1 LLKRIILTSNY
12 SPWSNYSGGGQRSTH
27 HLAEKFAESGLDV
40 HVVYTKTTGE
50 KVPVPRKLPYKVHW
64 GSYPGMQSNR
74 KNWFRPLS
82 IFGVQKKV
90 KNLLIPGTVIHSN
103 GEEGALLGSQ
113 KNEQVKFVVTPR
125 YPHIPDDVHSL
136 YSDSEPLVYL
146 KKPGLSKYLLLY
158 KALSKADAITPT
170 SRFAEEMIKKAY
182 NLGNKTY
189 YVVPNGVPEVFTRK
203 ANRETSEKRRVL
215 FFGRLSK
222 AKGIDLF
229 LEACEIAHTY
239 IDDIM
244 VIGRGEFEPEI
255 RKRNKMGK
263 LSGKITLLPWMGI
276 EKLSVQIRNASVA
289 LLPSREESF
298 GNAIAEAMA
307 CGTPVITSGAGSI
320 PEIILNEEE
329 GIVIHNEDYTAMGKA
344 LIELLSNPDKRKDM
358 GDAGR
363 ERITNVFTWQKTAS
377 RFLEI
382 YRTLF
387 YR

>member
-12 SPWSNYSGGGQRSTH
+12 SPWSSYSGGGQRSTH
-27 HLAEKFAESGLDV
+27 HLAEEFLDSGFDV
-40 HVVYTKTTGE
+40 HVVYTKTIGE
-50 KVPVPRKLPYKVHW
+50 DVPVPRNLPYKIHW
-64 GSYPGMQSNR
+64 GSYPGMLSNR

-82 IFGVQKKV
+82 IFSVQRKV

-103 GEEGALLGSQ
+103 GEEGALLRTQ
-113 KNEQVKFVVTPR
+113 KNELVKFVVTPR

-136 YSDSEPLVYL
+136 YADSLAFL
-146 KKPGLSKYLLLY
+146 KRPGLSKYLLLY

-182 NLGNKTY
+182 DLSNKTY
-189 YVVPNGVPEVFTRK
+189 YVVPNGVPEVFTE
-203 ANRETSEKRRVL
+203 ETSHESTAKRTVL

-222 AKGIDLF
+222 EKGIDLF

-239 IDDIM
+239 IDEIII
-244 VIGRGEFEPEI
+244 IGRGEFEPEI
-255 RKRNKMGK
+255 RKRNKMGQ
-263 LSGKITLLPWMGI
+263 LSGKITLLPWMEI
-276 EKLSVQIRNASVA
+276 EKLAVQIRNASVA

-329 GIVIHNEDYTAMGKA
+329 GIVIQNEDYAAMGEA
-344 LIELLSNPDKRKDM
+344 LIELLSNPEKRKDM
-358 GDAGR
+358 GDAAR
-363 ERITNVFTWQKTAS
+363 ERIINTFTWKKTAS

-382 YRTLF
+382 YQTLF
-387 YR
+387 S